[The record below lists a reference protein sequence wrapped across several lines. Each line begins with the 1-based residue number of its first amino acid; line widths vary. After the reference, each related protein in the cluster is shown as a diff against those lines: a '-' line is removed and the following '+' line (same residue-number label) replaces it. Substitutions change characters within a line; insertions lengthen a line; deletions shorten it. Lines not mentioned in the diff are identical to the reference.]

1 MTQAEQRHTRCSVC
15 WFMAKR
21 KPRDPG
27 PDRDERERLKKPD
40 PDDRTRAHHRHG
52 GGLLEDLDGD
62 ETA

>member
-1 MTQAEQRHTRCSVC
+1 MKETAADRLGG
-15 WFMAKR
+15 KR

-27 PDRDERERLKKPD
+27 PDREPSHQPRIDRE
-40 PDDRTRAHHRHG
+40 DRTRAHHRHG